1 MIFVLRWTSPVPLN
15 MRRFFLIIGIL
26 VSYAMLYYLQTTIY
40 KKMGNETLLLQKIRS
55 HKQQDI
61 VIWREGTKRIRN

>member
-1 MIFVLRWTSPVPLN
+1 MIFVLRWISPVPLN
-15 MRRFFLIIGIL
+15 MRRFFLIIEIL
-26 VSYAMLYYLQTTIY
+26 VSYAMLCYLRTTIY
-40 KKMGNETLLLQKIRS
+40 KKMGNESLLLQKIRS